1 MRHQKLLI
9 LPALLL
15 SACAGTPIDARP
27 VTDFEADKY
36 LGTWYEIARIDNS
49 FERGLSSV
57 TATYSEREDDG
68 IKVVNRGC
76 NVAKSKWKQ
85 ATGKAYFTEDDS
97 IGKLKVSFF
106 GPFYGD
112 YIVFDL
118 DMPGY
123 DHAYVSG
130 GSTKYLWM
138 LSRTPN
144 ISETRKADFIQ
155 KSTALGYDTDTLIWV
170 EHGERCE

>member
-1 MRHQKLLI
+1 
-9 LPALLL
+9 
-15 SACAGTPIDARP
+15 
-27 VTDFEADKY
+27 
-36 LGTWYEIARIDNS
+36 
-49 FERGLSSV
+49 
-57 TATYSEREDDG
+57 
-68 IKVVNRGC
+68 
-76 NVAKSKWKQ
+76 
-85 ATGKAYFTEDDS
+85 
-97 IGKLKVSFF
+97 
-106 GPFYGD
+106 
-112 YIVFDL
+112 L